1 MFNLCLPDAAAPVPP
16 SCAWRLSGHIGWYLS
31 ESVWAVDQHAVPHT
45 SECASAGRW
54 RPTVA
59 TPDIPRIWEESQ
71 GGSCSLSPTFL
82 RVKLSISVG
91 RLSLCYGHGLALYW
105 HPVKIKCIC
114 ICILHATSFRNR
126 GNQKEANVSLCI
138 QIGVKYFI
146 AWLFLMA
153 LQYRSSLSNH
163 TFTGLACWPC
173 WFLKKK
179 KITVS
184 KK

>member
-1 MFNLCLPDAAAPVPP
+1 MCKMFNLCLPDAAAPVPP

-82 RVKLSISVG
+82 RSS
-91 RLSLCYGHGLALYW
+91 W
-105 HPVKIKCIC
+105 
-114 ICILHATSFRNR
+114 
-126 GNQKEANVSLCI
+126 VSLSEGSHYVMVTDWLY
-138 QIGVKYFI
+138 IGTLLKQNAFVFAFCMQLLLEIEDIRKKPMWVSAF
-146 AWLFLMA
+146 
-153 LQYRSSLSNH
+153 RSESNILLLGC
-163 TFTGLACWPC
+163 F
-173 WFLKKK
+173 
-179 KITVS
+179 
-184 KK
+184 